1 MNKKLEQILLLI
13 KEDRKL
19 FLSISFG
26 VFLFVLFF
34 QPFPLDQFDFNNRL
48 LIVAGLGGIVFLL
61 MALTRAAFLW
71 IIKDE
76 DPTPQEL
83 VFLSYLGGFIIW
95 LLSSVSYAFYLHY
108 VGSVNIS
115 FYTMFKIVVI
125 CLFPPVAL
133 GIADELKDLRQQ
145 IELLSIRKEIFQEPV
160 KKFQDDYLHK
170 SIEFVS
176 ENNSENLHLLISSVA
191 LIKSADNY
199 VEIDFMEEKQFRK
212 KLIRNTLKN
221 IEQQLKPYPNFI
233 RCHRICIVNT
243 YYIEKLNR
251 KLNNYWLTIKGS
263 EELIPVS
270 RQYLLKLKEAIW
282 PSGANGIHPI

>member
-1 MNKKLEQILLLI
+1 MNKKLEQILFLI

-19 FLSISFG
+19 FLSISFM

-48 LIVAGLGGIVFLL
+48 LIVAGLGVIVFLF

-71 IIKDE
+71 IIKYE

-83 VFLSYLGGFIIW
+83 VFLSYLGGFII
-95 LLSSVSYAFYLHY
+95 LTLNSIAFSFYLSY
-108 VGSVNIS
+108 VATVSIS
-115 FYTMFKIVVI
+115 FYIMFKILVI

-133 GIADELKDLRQQ
+133 GIADELKDLRQKVK
-145 IELLSIRKEIFQEPV
+145 LLSIRKEIFQEPV
-160 KKFQDDYLHK
+160 KKFQEDYLHK

-176 ENNSENLHLLISSVA
+176 ENNSENLRLLISSVA
-191 LIKSADNY
+191 LVKSADNY
-199 VEIDFMEEKQFRK
+199 VEIDYIEGQLLRK

-251 KLNNYWLTIKGS
+251 KFNNYWLTIKVS

-270 RQYLLKLKEAIW
+270 RQYLLKLKEAL
-282 PSGANGIHPI
+282 

>member
-1 MNKKLEQILLLI
+1 MNKKLEQILFLI

-26 VFLFVLFF
+26 VFVFVLFF

-48 LIVAGLGGIVFLL
+48 LIVAGLGAIVFVF

-71 IIKDE
+71 IIKYE

-83 VFLSYLGGFIIW
+83 VFLSYLGGGII
-95 LLSSVSYAFYLHY
+95 LVLSSVAFAFYLRY

-125 CLFPPVAL
+125 CFFPPVAL
-133 GIADELKDLRQQ
+133 GIADELKDLKQK
-145 IELLSIRKEIFQEPV
+145 IELLSIRKEILQEPI

-176 ENNSENLHLLISSVA
+176 ENSTENLNLLISAVA

-199 VEIDFMEEKQFRK
+199 VEIGFMDNKQLRK
-212 KLIRNTLKN
+212 KLIRSTLKN

-251 KLNNYWLTIKGS
+251 KFSNYWLTIKGS

-270 RQYLLKLKEAIW
+270 RQYLLKLKEAI
-282 PSGANGIHPI
+282 

>member
-1 MNKKLEQILLLI
+1 MNKKLEQILFLI

-34 QPFPLDQFDFNNRL
+34 QPFPLDQFEFNNRL
-48 LIVAGLGGIVFLL
+48 LIVAGLGGIVFLF

-71 IIKDE
+71 IIKYE

-83 VFLSYLGGFIIW
+83 VFLSYLGGFII
-95 LLSSVSYAFYLHY
+95 LVLSSVAFAFYLRY

-115 FYTMFKIVVI
+115 FYTMFKIVLI

-145 IELLSIRKEIFQEPV
+145 IELLTFKKEIIQEPV
-160 KKFQDDYLHK
+160 KKSSDDYLHQ
-170 SIEFVS
+170 SIKFVS
-176 ENNSENLHLLISSVA
+176 ENNTENLHLLISSVVI
-191 LIKSADNY
+191 IKSADNY
-199 VEIDFMEEKQFRK
+199 VEIGYMEDKQLKK

-233 RCHRICIVNT
+233 RCHRICIVNIH
-243 YYIEKLNR
+243 YIEKLNR
-251 KLNNYWLTIKGS
+251 KFNNYWLTLKGS
-263 EELIPVS
+263 DELIPVS
-270 RQYLLKLKEAIW
+270 RVYLLKLKEAI
-282 PSGANGIHPI
+282 